1 VDDGLELGEG
11 IRQWAQKAPV
21 EEEQIAEHVVADQ
34 NRSVLLKPILHF
46 VCQLL
51 DPERRLLDYLH
62 QRMESVWFKFFQA
75 STHKSFCDPPEPHM
89 LPDSFLFDLQFRFE
103 GILLIARV
111 PKFDL
116 DER

>member
-1 VDDGLELGEG
+1 MDDGLELREG
-11 IRQWAQKAPV
+11 IRQGAQEASVK
-21 EEEQIAEHVVADQ
+21 EEQIAEHVVADQ
-34 NRSVLLKPILHF
+34 NQSALSKTVFHF

-51 DPERRLLDYLH
+51 DPERWLLDNIH

-75 STHKSFCDPPEPHM
+75 STHKCFCDPSEPNM
-89 LPDSFLFDLQFRFE
+89 LPDSFLFGLQFRFE
-103 GILLIARV
+103 GVLFIGRV